1 MKSITINGSKRESVG
16 KKATKALRNAGL
28 VPCVIYGGDEPVHF
42 QAEEKAFKNLVYTS
56 DAMTV
61 VIDLGK
67 DGQYAA
73 IAQDMQWHPVKEQ
86 LLHADFYQIFDD
98 KPVTMEVPV
107 VTVGTSRG
115 VLNGGVLRR
124 NNRRLKVKAIPANL
138 PDLIEVDIA
147 PMKIGNK
154 KYVRDLRVPEYEI
167 MHPDSVVVVMIKTSR
182 TAIADDD
189 DEEVEAGDVPS
200 TQTDDVAA
208 VKED

>member
-1 MKSITINGSKRESVG
+1 K
-16 KKATKALRNAGL
+16 LAG
-28 VPCVIYGGDEPVHF
+28 I
-42 QAEEKAFKNLVYTS
+42 
-56 DAMTV
+56 
-61 VIDLGK
+61 
-67 DGQYAA
+67 
-73 IAQDMQWHPVKEQ
+73 
-86 LLHADFYQIFDD
+86 
-98 KPVTMEVPV
+98 
-107 VTVGTSRG
+107 
-115 VLNGGVLRR
+115 
-124 NNRRLKVKAIPANL
+124 ANL